1 MLLAGG
7 AMRGPTDVAESLE
20 VPVLLVIYRRPD
32 LAARV
37 FDAIAAARPRTL
49 FVAADGPA
57 SDDEAAACRAARR
70 AVTTVTW
77 PCEVITDFAAQNLGC
92 RRRVSSALD
101 WFFGACESG
110 IVLEEDCLPSPDF
123 FRFSAAMLERYRDDQ
138 RIVHVSGETY
148 RRRRG
153 SDCSYYFSKY
163 ALTWGWA
170 AWRRTWQ
177 LFDLDMRRWP
187 GFRRQPEAEAM
198 FDTSDERAY
207 WHGTFQLM
215 SEGKLPTA
223 WDYAWLYACMTQGL
237 SIHRPSTWSR
247 TSVPAA
253 MPRTP
258 TRTRPCIGRSTRS
271 RPHCAIQRGWCAI
284 VRRISTRSTIDSRA
298 RFSSTSAP
306 GVIRQDARDAGRGGC
321 FAGPCTVC
329 RAALLEAPPGGR
341 APRTRRVSRLTLHRN
356 VSILTRLR
364 VAIDTAAD

>member
-1 MLLAGG
+1 MRPVRCMAG
-7 AMRGPTDVAESLE
+7 GPTDVAQSFE

-37 FDAIAAARPRTL
+37 FDAISAARPRTL

-57 SDDEAAACRAARR
+57 SVDEAAACQAARR
-70 AVTTVTW
+70 VVTTVTW

-237 SIHRPSTWSR
+237 SIH
-247 TSVPAA
+247 PAVNLV
-253 MPRTP
+253 TN
-258 TRTRPCIGRSTRS
+258 IGS
-271 RPHCAIQRGWCAI
+271 GN
-284 VRRISTRSTIDSRA
+284 
-298 RFSSTSAP
+298 
-306 GVIRQDARDAGRGGC
+306 DATHTHSH
-321 FAGPCTVC
+321 P
-329 RAALLEAPPGGR
+329 
-341 APRTRRVSRLTLHRN
+341 TLHRPVN
-356 VSILTRLR
+356 ALETGLRHPAWMVRDREADLDTFDHRFPGATLKHQRTWRHQAGRPGRWARRLFR
-364 VAIDTAAD
+364 RTLGRPSSGGS